1 MLISPTRRAPWEPHH
16 SAESLSRPKCPR
28 CRSTL
33 LVAEESRF
41 SATGRIDHDWLCDD
55 CGNVRDVDQART
67 HFSARLKGDAQTHDH
82 DNVILSADTLSASGL
97 VRKSQPKA
105 PQRR

>member
-28 CRSTL
+28 CHSTL

-55 CGNVRDVDQART
+55 CGNAFVTSIKLGRTLAR
-67 HFSARLKGDAQTHDH
+67 A
-82 DNVILSADTLSASGL
+82 
-97 VRKSQPKA
+97 
-105 PQRR
+105 